1 MSASLSPSS
10 AVPGA
15 VAVPGGVAVPAA
27 VAVPGA
33 VAAPREPIRV
43 RMGVV
48 LLAVLAVL
56 VAELVA
62 GVLVGVPPH
71 LLGVGMCL
79 STVVVFGLVFCFGA
93 ITIAG
98 FAAGAGAAGVVVLE
112 PGWLAP
118 ALLALAVMAVVCGL
132 APGWARVEAWQAVRS
147 APVGEAGQRA
157 LSSSAPT
164 SLPSRLAVRWR
175 TDRVVAAFLVLAFPP
190 VFVTAAIAFITWT
203 AHR

>member
-1 MSASLSPSS
+1 MS
-10 AVPGA
+10 VP
-15 VAVPGGVAVPAA
+15 PAVPAPA
-27 VAVPGA
+27 QADVAPD
-33 VAAPREPIRV
+33 VAPDLPDPIRV
-43 RMGVV
+43 RMGIV

-62 GVLVGVPPH
+62 GILVDVPLH

-112 PGWLAP
+112 PRHLVP
-118 ALLALAVMAVVCGL
+118 ALLALAVMALVCGL

-147 APVGEAGQRA
+147 APVGENGQKA
-157 LSSSAPT
+157 LGRPAAT
-164 SLPSRLAVRWR
+164 SLPSRLTVRWR

-203 AHR
+203 GHR